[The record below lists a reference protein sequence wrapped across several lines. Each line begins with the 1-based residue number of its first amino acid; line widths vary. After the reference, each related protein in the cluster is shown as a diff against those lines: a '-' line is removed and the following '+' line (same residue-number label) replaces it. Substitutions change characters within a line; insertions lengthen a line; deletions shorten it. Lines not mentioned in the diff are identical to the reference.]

1 MSRGTLVFQVSASGV
16 PKLPLNHDMTSQ
28 ASPLLRCIALR
39 AASQKEDDMPA
50 WMLEDN
56 QQQDQQAHQAQRL
69 RKAKARAKTT
79 LFGSSRHSPRK
90 PPTGAKGLAR
100 AHARPPGAV
109 APDTGGLSTEDTE
122 FLLDAWDS
130 DFEDAAAKRKPSR

>member
-1 MSRGTLVFQVSASGV
+1 MLSSSMARQVR
-16 PKLPLNHDMTSQ
+16 
-28 ASPLLRCIALR
+28 ASPVLSSIAPP

-50 WMLEDN
+50 WMLED
-56 QQQDQQAHQAQRL
+56 DQQRDQQAQRL
-69 RKAKARAKTT
+69 CKAKARAKTT

-109 APDTGGLSTEDTE
+109 APDTGGLSTEDAE

-130 DFEDAAAKRKPSR
+130 DSEDAAAKRKPSR